1 MAPPPG
7 SAHLNFTLGGIVL
20 VGGAMGYV
28 KKRSIPSLAA
38 GITFGGLLVGSGILI
53 SKNESFKG
61 HALASGVTGVMSV
74 AMAQR
79 YMATK
84 KFMPAGMVASLGV
97 AGLAYNVKKAIEWWP
112 DE

>member
-20 VGGAMGYV
+20 AGGAMGYV
-28 KKRSIPSLAA
+28 KKRSVPSLAA

-61 HALASGVTGVMSV
+61 HALASGATGIMSV

-79 YMATK
+79 FFATK
-84 KFMPAGMVASLGV
+84 KFMPAGMVATLGA
-97 AGLAYNVKKAIEWWP
+97 AGFAYNAKKAIEWWP